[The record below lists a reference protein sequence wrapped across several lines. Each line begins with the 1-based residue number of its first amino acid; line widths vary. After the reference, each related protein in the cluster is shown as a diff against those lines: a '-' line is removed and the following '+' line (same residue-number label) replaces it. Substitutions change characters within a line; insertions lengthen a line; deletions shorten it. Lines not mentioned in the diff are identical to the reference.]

1 MLDYHD
7 LLQVDK
13 PRVFGIGITILTQCK
28 MGLFRAAAGWE
39 GDPQRYTYST
49 IMKLATVIP

>member
-49 IMKLATVIP
+49 IMKHATVIP